1 MYFRVKEVYGKAL
14 LFGSGFM
21 ILAGILIFVTSEVV
35 ISFFTTDPQVIQS
48 GALYLQ
54 VAALIGPVYPVFFI
68 TSALFQALKKPIY
81 SLYMTILRLTVI
93 PFSSLWYVIN
103 LRNGEYQDIFYTILV
118 TNWMMGLV
126 VLTFVPFFLK
136 NKFRITF
143 KKLFVF

>member
-1 MYFRVKEVYGKAL
+1 MKLVWCIG
-14 LFGSGFM
+14 
-21 ILAGILIFVTSEVV
+21 IFVFLTSEII
-35 ISFFTTDPQVIQS
+35 ISFFTNDSQVIQS

-103 LRNGEYQDIFYTILV
+103 IRNGEYQDIFYTILV

-136 NKFRITF
+136 NKFRMTF